1 MGWYS
6 YGMAIVAESLK
17 TVRTNPDDPATE
29 ANAPASQVP
38 HYRDGMAWREALR
51 TAVRDPAQ
59 LLALLDLPSDL
70 LPAALR
76 ASADF
81 PLFAPRGYIARM
93 CRADVRDPLLRQVLP
108 LADETTEVPGFA
120 VDPVGDLLAAKSPGL
135 LHKYRGR
142 ALLVTTGACAI
153 HCRYCFRRHFP
164 YSETPRAPADW
175 QPAIDTIA
183 ADPTIEE
190 VLLSGGDPL
199 TLVDSH
205 LADLAERLARVPHL
219 KRLRIHTRLPI
230 VIPERVTG
238 DLLGWLRGT
247 RLTPLVVVHA
257 NHPQE
262 IDDAVAAALTRLV
275 DAGIPVLNQS
285 VLLRGINDDSAA
297 LGELSRR
304 LINLRVM
311 PYYLHQ
317 LDRVAGAAHFEVP
330 IERGRELIAQLHAA
344 LPGYAVPRYVQEI
357 AGEAGKRVLA

>member
-1 MGWYS
+1 
-6 YGMAIVAESLK
+6 MAIVAESSK
-17 TVRTNPDDPATE
+17 TVRANDEGAAKTE
-29 ANAPASQVP
+29 VSAPLSQVP
-38 HYRDGMAWREALR
+38 HYRGGTAWREALR

-59 LLALLDLPSDL
+59 LLALLELPSEL
-70 LPAALR
+70 LAAAKR
-76 ASADF
+76 AAEAF
-81 PLFAPRGYIARM
+81 PLFAPQGYIARM
-93 CRADVRDPLLRQVLP
+93 CQGDVRDPLLRQVLP
-108 LADETTEVPGFA
+108 LGEELAEVPGFA
-120 VDPVGDLLAAKSPGL
+120 SDPVGDLAAAKSPGL
-135 LHKYRGR
+135 LHKYHGR

-175 QPAIDTIA
+175 QPAVDLIA

-199 TLVDSH
+199 TLVDSQ
-205 LADLAERLARVPHL
+205 LAELAERLARVPHL
-219 KRLRIHTRLPI
+219 KRLRVHTRLPI
-230 VIPERVTG
+230 IIPERVT
-238 DLLGWLRGT
+238 DELLGWLRST
-247 RLTPLVVVHA
+247 RLAPLMVVHA

-262 IDDAVAAALTRLV
+262 IDGAVATSLTRLV

-285 VLLRGINDDSAA
+285 VLLRSVNDDAAA
-297 LGELSRR
+297 LIDLSRR
-304 LINLRVM
+304 LINLRVL

-357 AGEAGKRVLA
+357 AGEVGKRVLA